1 MSENVDS
8 DNIENEEIV
17 KQDLEKKDSACGNFL
32 KVIIIFGLVSGLVI
46 MLLYLDWI
54 KELLDLFISWVSKH
68 PY

>member
-32 KVIIIFGLVSGLVI
+32 KVIILFGLVSGLVT
-46 MLLYLDWI
+46 MLLYLD
-54 KELLDLFISWVSKH
+54 
-68 PY
+68 